1 MPSPRTP
8 QLSLKVLELS
18 NSTDDDRQLLSDLK
32 QPIIAPSPEHEVF
45 SPDALVET
53 APTTMLLNSLPL
65 DVGDQTKL
73 NQKASRAKLASSRR
87 LSVSR
92 QNQSQDNVL
101 LMESASENTNDSQEY
116 LEDDWGQDSDLDL
129 SDDETDS
136 EYEEFGRADRDD
148 RDEEIDSI
156 SVSRR
161 FKGEKRRKSRTGKTA
176 VKTELDEPNE
186 GNNHS
191 HNLDLLQVYRQ
202 NPTLKLRN
210 RIVTQNLGLVRKE
223 AYHWVNQCAETFDD
237 LVQVGSIGL
246 IRAIERFDM
255 NRGHAFSSF
264 AIPYIRGEIQHY
276 LRDKS
281 PTVRMPRNWLTLY
294 NQGCKQIRLLRMEIQ
309 REPLDQ
315 EVADRLK
322 ISVSEWQEIKLA
334 CQNRSP
340 VSLDTP
346 LSDEN
351 DNPTFLGDIVTD
363 QKYHSFQLAQEDSLR
378 IQQALDL
385 LEDRTRQI
393 VEFVFLKEF
402 THREVAETLGIS
414 AVTVSRQLKKGLE
427 VLRNVLTTPLE

>member
-8 QLSLKVLELS
+8 QLSITALELS
-18 NSTDDDRQLLSDLK
+18 SSIDHGQQLLSDPKTKGLT
-32 QPIIAPSPEHEVF
+32 PNSAIEPLSISIASVLDTDNLAK
-45 SPDALVET
+45 SN
-53 APTTMLLNSLPL
+53 PTTEY
-65 DVGDQTKL
+65 QKL
-73 NQKASRAKLASSRR
+73 SPNNQFKR
-87 LSVSR
+87 
-92 QNQSQDNVL
+92 QSQDHKR
-101 LMESASENTNDSQEY
+101 LMEASSENINDSLEQLEQER
-116 LEDDWGQDSDLDL
+116 LEDDWGEDLDNEYDESDLNSDEFASELDVDSDEDL
-129 SDDETDS
+129 RPSTPDRKQRKS
-136 EYEEFGRADRDD
+136 NRKRKSNRAHH
-148 RDEEIDSI
+148 EEIAASSDL
-156 SVSRR
+156 
-161 FKGEKRRKSRTGKTA
+161 K
-176 VKTELDEPNE
+176 D
-186 GNNHS
+186 GNNHTN
-191 HNLDLLQVYRQ
+191 NLDLLQVYRQ
-202 NPTLKLRN
+202 SPTLKLRN
-210 RIVTQNLGLVRKE
+210 CIVTQNLGLVRKE
-223 AYHWVNQCAETFDD
+223 AYHWVNQCTETFDD

-294 NQGCKQIRLLRMEIQ
+294 NQGCKQIRLLRIQ
-309 REPLDQ
+309 MRREPLDH
-315 EVADRLK
+315 EVANTLS
-322 ISVSEWQEIKLA
+322 ITVSEWQEIKLA

>member
-1 MPSPRTP
+1 LPF
-8 QLSLKVLELS
+8 
-18 NSTDDDRQLLSDLK
+18 
-32 QPIIAPSPEHEVF
+32 PIF
-45 SPDALVET
+45 
-53 APTTMLLNSLPL
+53 
-65 DVGDQTKL
+65 
-73 NQKASRAKLASSRR
+73 
-87 LSVSR
+87 
-92 QNQSQDNVL
+92 
-101 LMESASENTNDSQEY
+101 
-116 LEDDWGQDSDLDL
+116 
-129 SDDETDS
+129 
-136 EYEEFGRADRDD
+136 
-148 RDEEIDSI
+148 
-156 SVSRR
+156 
-161 FKGEKRRKSRTGKTA
+161 
-176 VKTELDEPNE
+176 
-186 GNNHS
+186 
-191 HNLDLLQVYRQ
+191 
-202 NPTLKLRN
+202 
-210 RIVTQNLGLVRKE
+210 
-223 AYHWVNQCAETFDD
+223 
-237 LVQVGSIGL
+237 
-246 IRAIERFDM
+246 
-255 NRGHAFSSF
+255 
-264 AIPYIRGEIQHY
+264 
-276 LRDKS
+276 DKS

-294 NQGCKQIRLLRMEIQ
+294 NQGCKQIRLLRMEIR

-315 EVADRLK
+315 EVADSLK

>member
-1 MPSPRTP
+1 MDG
-8 QLSLKVLELS
+8 S
-18 NSTDDDRQLLSDLK
+18 NHRS
-32 QPIIAPSPEHEVF
+32 
-45 SPDALVET
+45 
-53 APTTMLLNSLPL
+53 
-65 DVGDQTKL
+65 
-73 NQKASRAKLASSRR
+73 
-87 LSVSR
+87 
-92 QNQSQDNVL
+92 
-101 LMESASENTNDSQEY
+101 
-116 LEDDWGQDSDLDL
+116 
-129 SDDETDS
+129 
-136 EYEEFGRADRDD
+136 
-148 RDEEIDSI
+148 
-156 SVSRR
+156 
-161 FKGEKRRKSRTGKTA
+161 
-176 VKTELDEPNE
+176 
-186 GNNHS
+186 
-191 HNLDLLQVYRQ
+191 NLDLLQMYRQ
-202 NPTLKLRN
+202 HPSLKMRN

-223 AYHWVNQCAETFDD
+223 AYHWVNQCAESFDD

-281 PTVRMPRNWLTLY
+281 PTVRMPRNWLTIY
-294 NQGCKQIRLLRMEIQ
+294 NQGCKQIRSLRVQMH

-315 EVADRLK
+315 EVADSLK

-351 DNPTFLGDIVTD
+351 DNPTFLGDMVTD